1 MRRVRRRVLLLLRHH
16 GDLPAGRVVEDGA
29 CELRR
34 AVQQRGDD
42 DLSVVCRRG
51 DGARVAGI
59 LVVLLVLLLFDV
71 VQVVTVGGDGG
82 AGGAGQRR
90 RGQRGQQGHGGV
102 GVWKNNANNKQLLLR
117 KRIFS
122 LFLPSS
128 VLLLCALAKSLSSLV
143 GLQAVVFQCVLSPE
157 ALM

>member
-1 MRRVRRRVLLLLRHH
+1 MRRVLRRVLLLLRHH

-29 CELRR
+29 SELRR

-42 DLSVVCRRG
+42 DLPVVGRRG

-59 LVVLLVLLLFDV
+59 LLVLLVLLLFDV

-90 RGQRGQQGHGGV
+90 RGQGGQQGHGGV
-102 GVWKNNANNKQLLLR
+102 GV
-117 KRIFS
+117 
-122 LFLPSS
+122 
-128 VLLLCALAKSLSSLV
+128 
-143 GLQAVVFQCVLSPE
+143 
-157 ALM
+157 